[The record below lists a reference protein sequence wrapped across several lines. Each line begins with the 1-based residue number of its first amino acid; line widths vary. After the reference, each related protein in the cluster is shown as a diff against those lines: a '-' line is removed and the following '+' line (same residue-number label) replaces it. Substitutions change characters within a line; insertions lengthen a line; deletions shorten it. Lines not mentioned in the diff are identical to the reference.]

1 MNPAKRKKLLRF
13 KLHQEETSK
22 KNSDKTIE
30 TKIEQVVLLKKE
42 EVKEE
47 EKVIQEQQDTVE
59 ISNVEL
65 ALKSVETTETTETTE
80 SKKEKKKKWSSQ
92 DA

>member
-13 KLHQEETSK
+13 KLDQEKLAKKVEVKPAEVLVQETVL
-22 KNSDKTIE
+22 
-30 TKIEQVVLLKKE
+30 VVKE

-47 EKVIQEQQDTVE
+47 ISVIQEQQTTLE
-59 ISNVEL
+59 ASNVEL
-65 ALKSVETTETTETTE
+65 ALKPIETVEATET
-80 SKKEKKKKWSSQ
+80 KKEKKKKWSSQ